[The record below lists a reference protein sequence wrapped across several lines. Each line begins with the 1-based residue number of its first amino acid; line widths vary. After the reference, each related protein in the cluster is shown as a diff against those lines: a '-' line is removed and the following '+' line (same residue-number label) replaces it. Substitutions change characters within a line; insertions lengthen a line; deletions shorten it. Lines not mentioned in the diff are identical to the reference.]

1 MKKIFTT
8 LIALSMSFALNSQA
22 LTIDL
27 SPSAQQLQLGENFTL
42 DVKISDLT
50 DATAPSLGVY
60 DLNLM
65 FDATRLAVSQIIWGD
80 SVKGNQLDLNSFGSL
95 QMSDASNSGALN
107 LFELSFD
114 DAWSLDNLQAGSF
127 DLFSIIFSTIAT
139 GPAEFTL
146 GVNALG
152 DANGNSLLVD
162 SLGTSSVMINAVS
175 VPEPAASFL
184 FLIGLIALGFAR
196 IKMQE

>member
-1 MKKIFTT
+1 MKKIFAT
-8 LIALSMSFALNSQA
+8 LLTLSMSFALNSQA

-27 SPSAQQLQLGENFTL
+27 SPSAQEFQLGDNLTL
-42 DVKISDLT
+42 DVKVSDLA

-65 FDATRLAVSQIIWGD
+65 FDATRVSISNIIWGD
-80 SVKGNQLDLNSFGSL
+80 AVKGNQLDLNGFSSL
-95 QMSDASNSGALN
+95 QMSDASNSGILN

-114 DAWSLDNLQAGSF
+114 DVWSLNNLQAGSF
-127 DLFSIIFSTIAT
+127 SLFSVIFSTIAA

-152 DANGNSLLVD
+152 DANGDSLLAD
-162 SLGTSSVMINAVS
+162 SIGTSKVMINAVA

-196 IKMQE
+196 IKRQY

>member
-1 MKKIFTT
+1 MKKIFAT

-22 LTIDL
+22 VTIDL
-27 SPSAQQLQLGENFTL
+27 SPSAQQLQLGDNLTL
-42 DVKISDLT
+42 DVKVSDLT
-50 DATAPSLGVY
+50 DTAAPSLGVY

-65 FDATRLAVSQIIWGD
+65 FDATRVSISHIIWGD
-80 SVKGNQLDLNSFGSL
+80 AVKGNQLDLNGFGSL

-127 DLFSIIFSTIAT
+127 SLFSVIFSTIAA
-139 GPAEFTL
+139 GPAEFSL

-152 DANGNSLLVD
+152 DANGNSLQVN
-162 SLGTSSVMINAVS
+162 SLSSSSVMINAVA

>member
-1 MKKIFTT
+1 MKKIFAT

-27 SPSAQQLQLGENFTL
+27 SPNAQQLQLGDNLTL
-42 DVKISDLT
+42 DVKVSDLA
-50 DATAPSLGVY
+50 DAAAPSLGVY

-65 FDATRLAVSQIIWGD
+65 FDATRLSISQIVWGD
-80 SVKGNQLDLNSFGSL
+80 AVKGNQLDLNSFGSL
-95 QMSDASNSGALN
+95 QMSDASNSGILN
-107 LFELSFD
+107 LFELSFAD
-114 DAWSLDNLQAGSF
+114 VWSLDNLQAGNFS
-127 DLFSIIFSTIAT
+127 LFSVIFSTIAT

-152 DANGNSLLVD
+152 DANGNDLLAD
-162 SLGTSSVMINAVS
+162 SIGTSKVMITDVS

-196 IKMQE
+196 VRMQE

>member
-1 MKKIFTT
+1 MKKIFAT
-8 LIALSMSFALNSQA
+8 LMALSMSFALNSQA

-27 SPSAQQLQLGENFTL
+27 SPNAQQLQLGDNLTL
-42 DVKISDLT
+42 AVKVSDLN
-50 DATAPSLGVY
+50 DSAAPSLGVY

-65 FDATRLAVSQIIWGD
+65 FDATRLSISQIVWGD
-80 SVKGNQLDLNSFGSL
+80 AVKGNQLDLNSFGSL
-95 QMSDASNSGALN
+95 QMSDASNSGVLN

-114 DAWSLDNLQAGSF
+114 DVWTLDNLQAGSF
-127 DLFSIIFSTIAT
+127 SLFSVIFSTIAT

-162 SLGTSSVMINAVS
+162 SLGTASVMINAVS

-184 FLIGLIALGFAR
+184 CLMGLIALGFVR
-196 IKMQE
+196 IKRQE

>member
-1 MKKIFTT
+1 MKKIFAT
-8 LIALSMSFALNSQA
+8 LIALSMSFTLNSQA

-27 SPSAQQLQLGENFTL
+27 SPSAQELQLGDNLTL
-42 DVKISDLT
+42 DVKVSDLT
-50 DATAPSLGVY
+50 DTTAPSLGVY

-65 FDATRLAVSQIIWGD
+65 FDATRVSISNIIWGD
-80 SVKGNQLDLNSFGSL
+80 AVKGNQLDLNGFGSL
-95 QMSDASNSGALN
+95 QMSDASNFGILN

-114 DAWSLDNLQAGSF
+114 DVWNLNNLQAGSF
-127 DLFSIIFSTIAT
+127 SLFSVIFSTIAAD
-139 GPAEFTL
+139 PAEFTL

-152 DANGNSLLVD
+152 DANGDSLLAD
-162 SLGTSSVMINAVS
+162 SIGTSKVMINAVA

>member
-1 MKKIFTT
+1 MKKIFAT
-8 LIALSMSFALNSQA
+8 LLTLSMSFALNSQA

-27 SPSAQQLQLGENFTL
+27 SPSAQELQLGDNLTL
-42 DVKISDLT
+42 DVKVSDLA

-65 FDATRLAVSQIIWGD
+65 FDATRVSISTIIWGD
-80 SVKGNQLDLNSFGSL
+80 AVKGNQLDLNGFGSM
-95 QMSDASNSGALN
+95 QMSDASNSGILN
-107 LFELSFD
+107 LLELSFD
-114 DAWSLDNLQAGSF
+114 DAWSLDNLQAGNFS
-127 DLFSIIFSTIAT
+127 LFSVIFSTIAA

-152 DANGNSLLVD
+152 DANGDSLLAD
-162 SLGTSSVMINAVS
+162 SIGTSKVMINTVA

-196 IKMQE
+196 IKRQH

>member
-1 MKKIFTT
+1 MKKIFAT

-27 SPSAQQLQLGENFTL
+27 SPNAQQLQLGDNLTL
-42 DVKISDLT
+42 DVKVSDLA
-50 DATAPSLGVY
+50 DAAAPSLGVY

-65 FDATRLAVSQIIWGD
+65 FDATRLSISQIVWGD
-80 SVKGNQLDLNSFGSL
+80 AVKGNQLDLNSFGSL
-95 QMSDASNSGALN
+95 QMSDASNSGILN

-114 DAWSLDNLQAGSF
+114 DVWSLDNLQAGNFS
-127 DLFSIIFSTIAT
+127 LFSVIFSTIAT

-152 DANGNSLLVD
+152 DANGNDLLAD
-162 SLGTSSVMINAVS
+162 SIGTSKVMITDVS

-196 IKMQE
+196 VRMQE

>member
-1 MKKIFTT
+1 MKKIFAT

-27 SPSAQQLQLGENFTL
+27 SPNAQQLQLGDNLTL
-42 DVKISDLT
+42 DVKVSDLA
-50 DATAPSLGVY
+50 DAAAPSLGVY

-65 FDATRLAVSQIIWGD
+65 FDATRLSISNIVWGD
-80 SVKGNQLDLNSFGSL
+80 LVKGNQLDLNNFGSL
-95 QMSDASNSGALN
+95 QMSDASNSGILN

-114 DAWSLDNLQAGSF
+114 DVWSLNNLQAGNFS
-127 DLFSIIFSTIAT
+127 LFSVIFSTIAA

-152 DANGNSLLVD
+152 DANGDSLLAD
-162 SLGTSSVMINAVS
+162 SIGTSKVMINAIA

-196 IKMQE
+196 VRMQE

>member
-1 MKKIFTT
+1 MKKIFAT

-27 SPSAQQLQLGENFTL
+27 SPSAQELQLGDNLTL
-42 DVKISDLT
+42 DVKVSDLT

-65 FDATRLAVSQIIWGD
+65 FDATRVSISNIIWGD
-80 SVKGNQLDLNSFGSL
+80 AVKGNQLDLNGFGSL
-95 QMSDASNSGALN
+95 QMSDASNSGILN
-107 LFELSFD
+107 LVELSFD
-114 DAWSLDNLQAGSF
+114 DIWSLNNLQAGSF
-127 DLFSIIFSTIAT
+127 SLFSVIFSTIAA

-146 GVNALG
+146 GVNTLG
-152 DANGNSLLVD
+152 DANGDSLLAD
-162 SLGTSSVMINAVS
+162 SIGTSKVMINAVA

-196 IKMQE
+196 IKRQH